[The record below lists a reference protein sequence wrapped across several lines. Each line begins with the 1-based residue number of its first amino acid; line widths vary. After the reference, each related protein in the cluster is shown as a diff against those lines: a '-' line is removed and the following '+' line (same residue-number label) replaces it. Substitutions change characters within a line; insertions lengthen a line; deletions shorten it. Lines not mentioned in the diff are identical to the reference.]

1 MVRSP
6 CLIVEKG
13 GVLSHNAIVARDFGI
28 PAVVCSGAT
37 DRIREG
43 SRLRL
48 DGNRGVI
55 HLLDEA

>member
-1 MVRSP
+1 
-6 CLIVEKG
+6 VEKG
-13 GVLSHNAIVARDFGI
+13 GVLSHGAIVARDFGI